1 MVETWNPMRGRPPN
15 APPES
20 CWWRLEELLACDHQ
34 HAELL
39 RARWRTLVDDGG
51 ARGYEVVWGYE
62 SLSAVSSLTQRAVR
76 RAIRRRHL
84 EAIHLEPGQ
93 RGPSGAQIGVALSC
107 LLRYTRWAMGQ
118 AVR

>member
-15 APPES
+15 ATPES

-51 ARGYEVVWGYE
+51 ARGYEVVWGWAAMSDVAGLPARE
-62 SLSAVSSLTQRAVR
+62 IRRAVR
-76 RAIRRRHL
+76 ARRL
-84 EAIHLEPGQ
+84 EAVHLDPGQ
-93 RGPSGAQIGVALSC
+93 RGPGGAQVGVPLSC
-107 LLRYTRWAMGQ
+107 LLRYARWAAGQ
-118 AVR
+118 VVR